1 MDQRIFNST
10 KYILHITIL
19 FHQIML
25 YRCTTVFPFFA
36 SLNFP
41 HESLFLVFGTDK
53 LEFYV
58 HCSLILSKLE
68 SAHDDSSNLQLHFYG
83 AYL

>member
-53 LEFYV
+53 LE
-58 HCSLILSKLE
+58 